1 MPRAFIP
8 RACGSLTSV
17 NSILDFACIE
27 GSRYE
32 LEEVPVA
39 LVETIADAIGTIA
52 GAAKQKGIEIENR
65 CPAISLNADGR
76 AIRQILA
83 NLLSNAVKFTG
94 DHGRIVIS
102 AHIDSAG
109 DCLLSVADNGI
120 GMPRDQL
127 EKVLEPFQQAD
138 SRLARKYEG
147 VGLGLSVAAGLMQLH
162 GGALLI
168 DSAPNNGTT
177 VTLRFPAA
185 RVLSGAPAFSYT
197 HTANDGDS
205 RPATATIHRLTPRAA
220 APRT

>member
-1 MPRAFIP
+1 M
-8 RACGSLTSV
+8 G
-17 NSILDFACIE
+17 
-27 GSRYE
+27 G
-32 LEEVPVA
+32 
-39 LVETIADAIGTIA
+39 
-52 GAAKQKGIEIENR
+52 
-65 CPAISLNADGR
+65 

-94 DHGRIVIS
+94 DDGRIVIG

-185 RVLSGAPAFSYT
+185 RLLSGALAFSST
-197 HTANDGDS
+197 QTANDGDP
-205 RPATATIHRLTPRAA
+205 RPATATIHRLMPRAA

>member
-1 MPRAFIP
+1 M
-8 RACGSLTSV
+8 
-17 NSILDFACIE
+17 
-27 GSRYE
+27 
-32 LEEVPVA
+32 
-39 LVETIADAIGTIA
+39 
-52 GAAKQKGIEIENR
+52 
-65 CPAISLNADGR
+65 
-76 AIRQILA
+76 
-83 NLLSNAVKFTG
+83 KFTG
-94 DHGRIVIS
+94 DDGRIVIS
-102 AHIDSAG
+102 AHVDNFG

-185 RVLSGAPAFSYT
+185 RLLSGVTAFGSIQ
-197 HTANDGDS
+197 TAHDGDS
-205 RPATATIHRLTPRAA
+205 RPSTATIHRLMPRAA
-220 APRT
+220 APRS

>member
-1 MPRAFIP
+1 
-8 RACGSLTSV
+8 V
-17 NSILDFACIE
+17 Q
-27 GSRYE
+27 
-32 LEEVPVA
+32 VA
-39 LVETIADAIGTIA
+39 LGDTIADAIDTIA
-52 GAAKQKGIEIENR
+52 GAARQKGIEIENR

-94 DHGRIVIS
+94 DDGRIVIS
-102 AHIDSAG
+102 AQVDNLG

-185 RVLSGAPAFSYT
+185 RLLSKLPAFSVT
-197 HTANDGDS
+197 QTTIDGES
-205 RPATATIHRLTPRAA
+205 RPATATIHRLTPRVA
-220 APRT
+220 APRS